1 MLLNDREQINDE
13 QLARYGDLIYRRTGI
28 RLSPQKK
35 MLLTNRLRRRLRDTK
50 VANFDDYYDLLLR
63 LKADHAEWDAFL
75 QEITTHETYLFRDEL
90 HWNWFRA
97 KFLPGII
104 TEAQQG
110 KRPNRLRIWSA
121 ASSTGDEAATIA
133 TCIAAG
139 LPNPALWKVQIVG
152 TDIGIGAVEQA
163 KKAAFGERAMKLVPE
178 DLARRFFVKD
188 PQVSLW
194 RAKPAIVDMMRF
206 RQHNLLDRLDEEP
219 FDLVV
224 LKNVLIYFDGA
235 SKQTVMSNVREKIR
249 PGGVLLAGAAEG
261 VSDLVRGMERLESW
275 LFRNPPKV

>member
-1 MLLNDREQINDE
+1 MILDDREQINDA
-13 QLARYGDLIYRRTGI
+13 QLARYADLIYRRTGI

-35 MLLTNRLRRRLRDTK
+35 MLLTNRLRRRLRDAK
-50 VANFDDYYDLLLR
+50 VANFDDYFDLLMR

-75 QEITTHETYLFRDEL
+75 QEITTHETYLFRDEI

-97 KFLPGII
+97 KFLPEII
-104 TEAQQG
+104 TEARQG

-139 LPNPALWKVQIVG
+139 LPNGATWKVQIVG

-163 KKAAFGERAMKLVPE
+163 RKAAFGERAMKLVPE
-178 DLARRFFVKD
+178 DLARRFFTKD
-188 PQVSLW
+188 PQASLW
-194 RAKPAIVDMMRF
+194 RAKPVLTDMMRF
-206 RQHNLLDRLDEEP
+206 RQHNLLDRLDEED

-235 SKQTVMSNVREKIR
+235 SKQTVMNHVREKIR

-261 VSDLVRGMERLESW
+261 VSDMVRGLERLESW
-275 LFRNPPKV
+275 LFRKPLKS

>member
-1 MLLNDREQINDE
+1 MILDDREQINDA
-13 QLARYGDLIYRRTGI
+13 QLARYADLIYRRTGI
-28 RLSPQKK
+28 RLSSQKK

-50 VANFDDYYDLLLR
+50 VASFDDYYDLLLR

-75 QEITTHETYLFRDEL
+75 QEITTHETYLFRDEI

-97 KFLPGII
+97 KFLPEII
-104 TEAQQG
+104 GESRQG

-133 TCIAAG
+133 TCVAAG
-139 LPNPALWKVQIVG
+139 LPNPTLWKVQIVG

-163 KKAAFGERAMKLVPE
+163 RKAAFGERAMKLVPD
-178 DLARRFFVKD
+178 DLVRRFFTKD
-188 PQVSLW
+188 SHASLW
-194 RAKPAIVDMMRF
+194 HAKPALTDMMKF
-206 RQHNLLDRLDEEP
+206 RQHNLLDRLDEEA

-235 SKQTVMSNVREKIR
+235 SKQTVINQVREKIR
-249 PGGVLLAGAAEG
+249 PGGYLLAGAAEG
-261 VSDLVRGMERLESW
+261 VSDMVRGMERLESW
-275 LFRNPPKV
+275 LFRNPPQA